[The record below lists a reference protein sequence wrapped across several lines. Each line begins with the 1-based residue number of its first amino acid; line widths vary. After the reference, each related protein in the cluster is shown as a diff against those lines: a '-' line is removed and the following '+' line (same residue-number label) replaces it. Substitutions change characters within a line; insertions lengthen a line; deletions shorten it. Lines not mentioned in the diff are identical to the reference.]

1 MLPIIVA
8 ESVVFYSA
16 GSAMLFVPQQFD
28 EPTDEQCGLW
38 TRARLEQM
46 NRSFV
51 AAMEQAFAN
60 GGESHA
66 AASATVLLN
75 GSRRLAE
82 EKAIEA
88 AWNWLTRERGNVA
101 ASQII
106 AYVREQVP
114 GIGVERIRS
123 EFDRRFKQRGM
134 EWV

>member
-1 MLPIIVA
+1 
-8 ESVVFYSA
+8 
-16 GSAMLFVPQQFD
+16 MLFVPQQFD

-66 AASATVLLN
+66 AASATVLL
-75 GSRRLAE
+75 
-82 EKAIEA
+82 
-88 AWNWLTRERGNVA
+88 
-101 ASQII
+101 I